1 MESKVKVTVR
11 PKGKSYLIKVDKDG
25 NTMFYVNDIDDI
37 EKMLN
42 YMPETIEDM
51 EYLLTEYYEKKG

>member
-11 PKGKSYLIKVDKDG
+11 PKGKSYLINVDKDG